1 VTGPAIAQIVVF
13 IALLTAICVPVGA
26 YMARVYEGRAR
37 WMQRMLGPVERL
49 LYRGM
54 GVDPA
59 EDQPWT
65 RYAMGVLWFSLFA
78 VLVCYAMQRL
88 QASLPLNPAGFANVP
103 PGVSFNTAVSFAT
116 NTNWQAYG
124 GETTMSHLVQMA
136 ALAVQNFMSAAV
148 GMAVVVA
155 MIRGFTR
162 RHADGIGNFWV
173 DVTRTTLYILIPFS
187 IVFALYLV
195 FAGIPQTFHAV
206 AGAQTLQHA
215 ADGSIVPQG
224 FALGPVASQIAIK
237 MLGTNGGGYYNA
249 NAAHPFENPTVVAN
263 FLQTLSIFVIGGG
276 LCFMLGHLVKARRQG
291 LAIFAAMMLLFAPI
305 AVVTVY
311 AEQHGNPAL
320 ADTGVTQAPSETQ
333 GGGNME
339 GKEVRFGAASSA
351 LFAVVTTSASCG
363 AVDSW
368 HDSYTPLGG
377 LFPMWLM
384 ELGEVVVGGVGSGLY
399 VMLLFAIV
407 AVFLAG
413 LMVGRT
419 PEFLGKKIEA
429 FEMKMATLGILIPS
443 VCALIGTAIAVS
455 YGGSHVS
462 GDGSVL
468 TNHGPHGFSEVL
480 YGMSSMA
487 ANNGSAFGGLTASN
501 TFWTSVGGVI
511 MWVSRFFPIVCV
523 LAVAGSLAKK
533 KYIPASS
540 GTLPTDGPLFV
551 VLLASVVILVGALTF
566 LPALGLGPIAEHFQR
581 FVSRNP

>member
-1 VTGPAIAQIVVF
+1 MTAAGVAQLVLYV
-13 IALLTAICVPVGA
+13 ALLTAICIPVGS
-26 YMARVYEGRAR
+26 YMARVYEGTNR
-37 WMQRMLGPVERL
+37 WTRVVLGPVERTI
-49 LYRGM
+49 YRAM
-54 GVDPA
+54 RVDPA

-78 VLVCYAMQRL
+78 VLVVYGMQRL
-88 QASLPLNPAGFANVP
+88 QHALPLNPQGFPNVP
-103 PGVSFNTAVSFAT
+103 PNISFNTAVSFTT
-116 NTNWQAYG
+116 NTNWQVYG

-136 ALAVQNFMSAAV
+136 ALAVQNFLSAAV
-148 GMAVVVA
+148 GISVVVA

-187 IVFALYLV
+187 IAFALYLV
-195 FAGIPQTFHAV
+195 FAGIPDTFHAT
-206 AGAQTLQHA
+206 ASAHLLQSIHA
-215 ADGSIVPQG
+215 ADGSVVDHQT

-249 NAAHPFENPTVVAN
+249 NAAHPYENPTAVAN
-263 FLQTLSIFVIGGG
+263 YLQTLSIFVIGGG
-276 LCFMLGHLVKARRQG
+276 LCFTLGHLVKVRRQG
-291 LAIFAAMMLLFAPI
+291 VAIFAAMMLLFVPI
-305 AVVTVY
+305 TAVTMY

-320 ADTGVTQAPSETQ
+320 ADTGVTQASTTAQ
-333 GGGNME
+333 GGGNLQ

-351 LFAVVTTSASCG
+351 LFATVTTSASCG
-363 AVDSW
+363 AVDSM
-368 HDSYTPLGG
+368 HDSFTPLGG
-377 LFPMWLM
+377 MFPMWLM

-407 AVFLAG
+407 SVFIAG

-443 VCALIGTAIAVS
+443 VCALIGTAIATS
-455 YGGSHVS
+455 WGASHVV
-462 GDGSVL
+462 GDNSVL
-468 TNHGPHGFSEVL
+468 TNRGPHGFSEIL
-480 YGMSSMA
+480 YAFSSGS

-501 TFWTSVGGVI
+501 TFWTVGIGI
-511 MWVSRFFPIVCV
+511 AMWVARFFPIVCV

-533 KYIPASS
+533 KYVPPSS

-551 VLLASVVILVGALTF
+551 VLLAAVVILVGALTF
-566 LPALGLGPIAEHFQR
+566 LPALGLGPLAEHFTL
-581 FVSRNP
+581 FH

>member
-1 VTGPAIAQIVVF
+1 MTSAAVAQILLF
-13 IALLTAICVPVGA
+13 IAILTAICIPVGA
-26 YMARVYEGRAR
+26 YMARVFEGKAR
-37 WMQRMLGPVERL
+37 WMQRVLGPVERL
-49 LYRGM
+49 VYRVM
-54 GVDPA
+54 GVDPN

-65 RYAMGVLWFSLFA
+65 RYAMGVLWFSFVA
-78 VLVCYAMQRL
+78 VLVCYGMQRL
-88 QASLPLNPAGFANVP
+88 QASLPLDPAGFHGVP
-103 PGVSFNTAVSFAT
+103 PGIAFNTAISFTT

-148 GMAVVVA
+148 GIAIVVA
-155 MIRGFTR
+155 LIRGFTR

-187 IVFALYLV
+187 VVFALYLV
-195 FAGIPQTFHAV
+195 WAGIPDTFHAV

-215 ADGSIVPQG
+215 ADGSVVPQG

-237 MLGTNGGGYYNA
+237 MLGTNGGGYFNA
-249 NAAHPFENPTVVAN
+249 NAAHPYENPTIVAN

-291 LAIFAAMMLLFAPI
+291 IAIFATMMLLFVPI

-311 AEQHGNPAL
+311 AEQNGNPAL
-320 ADTGVTQAPSETQ
+320 SDTGVTQVASDTQ

-351 LFAVVTTSASCG
+351 LFATVTTAASCG

-384 ELGEVVVGGVGSGLY
+384 QLGEVVVGGVGSGLY
-399 VMLLFAIV
+399 AMMMFAII

-429 FEMKMATLGILIPS
+429 FEMKMATLGILVPS
-443 VCALIGTAIAVS
+443 ICALVGTAIAVS
-455 YGGSHVS
+455 YSGAHVS
-462 GDGSVL
+462 GDPSVL
-468 TNHGPHGFSEVL
+468 GNHGAHGFSEIL
-480 YGMSSMA
+480 YAFSSMS
-487 ANNGSAFGGLTASN
+487 ANNGSAFGGITVTN
-501 TFWTSVGGVI
+501 TFWVTAGGFA
-511 MWVSRFFPIVCV
+511 MWIARFVPIVCV

-533 KYIPASS
+533 KYVPPSS

-551 VLLASVVILVGALTF
+551 VLLAAVVILVGALTF
-566 LPALGLGPIAEHFQR
+566 LPALGLGPIVEHFQL
-581 FVSRNP
+581 FP